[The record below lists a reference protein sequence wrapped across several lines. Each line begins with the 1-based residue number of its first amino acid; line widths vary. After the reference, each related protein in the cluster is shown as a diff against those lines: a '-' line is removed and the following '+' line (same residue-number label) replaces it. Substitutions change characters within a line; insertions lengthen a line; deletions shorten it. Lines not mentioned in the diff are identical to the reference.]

1 MSVGATDKIRL
12 FISDLDGTLVDKKKQ
27 LTPATIAAVA
37 RLKAAGIGFTVI
49 SARPRSGVMPI
60 VETLDLDVPIG
71 AFNGGTIFRRDG
83 TVLSQ
88 HRIPPA
94 VVKGVFEMAEGLAVA
109 PWLFADDRWF
119 AHAEEGPHFASER
132 VSSDQAPV
140 VVKDFS
146 EWYDHADK
154 ITFVS
159 DDPPVLA
166 GLLERAQAAYGD
178 QATIGQSQ
186 TYYLDVTATPAN
198 KGDGIVALAVGMI
211 VLAVATWRAGFYPR
225 LAVWLL
231 VADIV
236 VSAGGS
242 SVPAIAD
249 ALHQPAPSYLLM
261 GLLGVAVRQVARPEV
276 VSSSAVEPATSTA

>member
-1 MSVGATDKIRL
+1 MSGGAKHGIRL

-27 LTPATIAAVA
+27 LTPGTIAAVA

-60 VETLDLDVPIG
+60 VETLKLDVPIG
-71 AFNGGTIFRRDG
+71 AFNGGTIFKRDG

-88 HRIPPA
+88 DRIPSA
-94 VVKGVFEMAEGLAVA
+94 VVKGIFEMAQGLAVA

-119 AHAEEGPHFASER
+119 ALAEEGPHFASER
-132 VSSDQAPV
+132 VSSNQAPV
-140 VVKDFS
+140 VVEDFS
-146 EWYDHADK
+146 RWYDHADK

-166 GLLERAQAAYGD
+166 GLLEKAQAAYGD

-198 KGDGIVALAVGMI
+198 KGDGIVALAESFGVPLSQ
-211 VLAVATWRAGFYPR
+211 VAVIGDQFNDLPMFARA
-225 LAVWLL
+225 AVSIAMGQAPDG
-231 VADIV
+231 VKAKAQHVTAANDAD
-236 VSAGGS
+236 
-242 SVPAIAD
+242 
-249 ALHQPAPSYLLM
+249 
-261 GLLGVAVRQVARPEV
+261 GVAQAID
-276 VSSSAVEPATSTA
+276 SIILA

>member
-1 MSVGATDKIRL
+1 MNGGDTDGVRL

-27 LTPATIAAVA
+27 LTAGTIAAVA

-60 VETLDLDVPIG
+60 VDMLKLDVPIG
-71 AFNGGTIFRRDG
+71 AFNGGTIFTRDG

-94 VVKGVFEMAEGLAVA
+94 VARGMFEMAQGLAVA

-119 AHAEEGPHFASER
+119 AHAAEGAHFASER

-140 VVKDFS
+140 VVEDFS
-146 EWYDHADK
+146 PWYDHADK

-159 DDPPVLA
+159 DDPSVLA
-166 GLLERAQAAYGD
+166 GLLEKAQAAYGG

-198 KGDGIVALAVGMI
+198 KGDGIVALAESFGVPLSQ
-211 VLAVATWRAGFYPR
+211 VAVIGDQFNDVPMFARAGVSIAMGQAPDGVKSR
-225 LAVWLL
+225 AQHVTAAND
-231 VADIV
+231 AD
-236 VSAGGS
+236 
-242 SVPAIAD
+242 
-249 ALHQPAPSYLLM
+249 
-261 GLLGVAVRQVARPEV
+261 GVARAID
-276 VSSSAVEPATSTA
+276 SIILA